1 MIDGTSEEELRRI
14 MSLLGSSKSKKK
26 VEAARKNVKKAQAA
40 RRKKSNAKEK
50 TK

>member
-1 MIDGTSEEELRRI
+1 MTTGSHEEELRRI

-40 RRKKSNAKEK
+40 RRKKSKAKEK